1 MKTVNEVSKIT
12 GVSIRTLHY
21 YDSIGLLSPSSV
33 TDAGYRLYDDDALLR
48 LQNILL
54 FRELKFALKE
64 ISEILNS
71 PDFDRNMA
79 LEQQIKL
86 LEMQKEHIANLIT
99 FARGIKLTG
108 VNNMNFSAF
117 DKSKMDEY
125 SAQAKAMWGK
135 TDAYKEFETKA
146 KDRTESEQDSI
157 NNGLMDI
164 FRRFGE
170 IKEQSPDSDISQSL
184 VKELQ
189 QYITNNFYT
198 CTKEIL
204 SGLGAMYVGGGSMTD
219 NIDAAGGK
227 GTAEFS
233 AKAIE
238 VYCKSK

>member
-54 FRELKFALKE
+54 FRELKFPLKE

-79 LEQQIKL
+79 LEQQIRL
-86 LEMQKEHIANLIT
+86 LEMQKEHIANLIN

-108 VNNMNFSAF
+108 VNNMDFKAF

-135 TDAYKEFETKA
+135 TDAYKEFETNA

-157 NNGLMDI
+157 NNRLMDI

-170 IKEQSPDSDISQSL
+170 IKEQSPDSDISQAL

-189 QYITNNFYT
+189 QYITDNFYT

-204 SGLGAMYVGGGSMTD
+204 KGLGAMYVGGGSMTD

-238 VYCKSK
+238 AYCK

>member
-54 FRELKFALKE
+54 FRELKFPLKE
-64 ISEILNS
+64 IGEILNS

-108 VNNMNFSAF
+108 VNNMDFKAF

-157 NNGLMDI
+157 NNKLMDI

-170 IKEQSPDSDISQSL
+170 IKEQSPDSDIPQAL
-184 VKELQ
+184 AKELQ
-189 QYITNNFYT
+189 QYITDNFYT

-204 SGLGAMYVGGGSMTD
+204 MGLGAMYAGGGSMTD

-238 VYCKSK
+238 VYCKSE